1 MPGTFSRAVIVS
13 DKSGDN
19 RAGCER
25 RDVPRRELD
34 VRFFSGRVRDKI
46 GIIIAIWS
54 MSEGCS
60 LKCPLAFRRYFA
72 RGRYPCTCSLRR
84 VNRESKRWFMRVGL
98 T

>member
-1 MPGTFSRAVIVS
+1 MQKAPLTGHDRMPGTFSRAVIVS

-46 GIIIAIWS
+46 GIIIAI
-54 MSEGCS
+54 
-60 LKCPLAFRRYFA
+60 
-72 RGRYPCTCSLRR
+72 
-84 VNRESKRWFMRVGL
+84 
-98 T
+98 